1 MGHWS
6 TAVPYR
12 DNVVHY
18 ERSMTGSQNSR
29 LIIIRGNSGSGK
41 SLLAQSI
48 RAARPR
54 GVALLGHDTLRREI
68 LHVRDRPQALSVAY
82 IDMSAR
88 FALDNGL
95 DVVVEGIL
103 HSEIYGDMLTQL
115 QRDHRGVTCAFVYEL
130 GLEETLRRHR
140 TKTLAA
146 EVSEEQVSSWYR
158 ESDRIPEL
166 GEIVFD
172 ADASASDALAQVLA
186 EVGWGEAE

>member
-1 MGHWS
+1 
-6 TAVPYR
+6 
-12 DNVVHY
+12 
-18 ERSMTGSQNSR
+18 
-29 LIIIRGNSGSGK
+29 
-41 SLLAQSI
+41 
-48 RAARPR
+48 
-54 GVALLGHDTLRREI
+54 
-68 LHVRDRPQALSVAY
+68 
-82 IDMSAR
+82 MSAR

-115 QRDHRGVTCAFVYEL
+115 QRDHRGVTRAFVYEL

-172 ADASASDALAQVLA
+172 ADASASDALAQMLA

>member
-1 MGHWS
+1 M
-6 TAVPYR
+6 
-12 DNVVHY
+12 
-18 ERSMTGSQNSR
+18 
-29 LIIIRGNSGSGK
+29 
-41 SLLAQSI
+41 
-48 RAARPR
+48 
-54 GVALLGHDTLRREI
+54 LGHDTLRREI

-115 QRDHRGVTCAFVYEL
+115 QRDHRGVTRAFVYEL

-166 GEIVFD
+166 GEIVFN